1 MQDQR
6 HQVATALF
14 FLLAAGPDATAT
26 AATAATVKIVPHEDR
41 QRVEVLVDGKPF
53 TEYRFTAD
61 VKKPVL
67 YPLRTAEGAI
77 VTRGWPLEPRDDE
90 SKDHPH
96 HIGYWFNYGDVDGV
110 DFWGNSIAVKDPS
123 KKGAVVQRKIVSNQA
138 GVLKVQADWVKP
150 GGKTVLAEE
159 TTYEFA
165 GGPGRRVVDRVT
177 KLTAVDGP
185 VAMPDTKEGTLGLR
199 VARSLEHPS
208 DKNPKGTGHYVSS
221 EGLEG
226 EAVWG
231 TRGRWVM
238 LTGKLDDGSPVT
250 LAILDRPGNPGFP
263 TYWHARPWGLF
274 AANPLGQKA
283 LSKGKDTLDFKL
295 PAKGAATFA
304 YRLLILSKAATAAEM
319 EAEYK
324 AWTAPRAS
332 APEGHGRK

>member
-1 MQDQR
+1 LFSL
-6 HQVATALF
+6 ASGTAL
-14 FLLAAGPDATAT
+14 AAPA
-26 AATAATVKIVPHEDR
+26 KIQIVPHEDR

-53 TEYRFTAD
+53 TEYRFTPD

-67 YPLRTAEGAI
+67 YPLRTAEGGI
-77 VTRGWPLEPRDDE
+77 VTRGWPLEPRGEE

-110 DFWGNSIAVKDPS
+110 DFWGNSTAVKDSS
-123 KKGAVVQRKIVSNQA
+123 KKGTIVQRKIVLAKGST
-138 GVLKVQADWVKP
+138 LKVEADWMKP
-150 GGKTVLAEE
+150 DGKRAFADQTLF
-159 TTYEFA
+159 EFSA
-165 GGPGRRVVDRVT
+165 GPGRRVVDRT
-177 KLTAVDGP
+177 TTLTAADGP
-185 VAMPDTKEGTLGLR
+185 VSLPDTKEGTLGLR

-221 EGLEG
+221 EGKEG

-250 LAILDRPGNPGFP
+250 LAILDNPHNPGFP

-283 LSKGKDTLDFKL
+283 LSKGKDTLDFKV
-295 PAKGAATFA
+295 PDKGSATFA
-304 YRLLILSKAATAAEM
+304 YRLLILSHQATPKEI
-319 EAEYK
+319 EAEYHQWAGDK
-324 AWTAPRAS
+324 PS
-332 APEGHGRK
+332 NERK